1 MEKISSISRP
11 LDMNYPSNKLISLLG
26 VVVAVLGAVSQST
39 RGFSFLDSA
48 SWGIQAG
55 LTVFLS
61 WALSRELDPDYPNS
75 AALSAA
81 ISILG
86 ITFFFLP
93 SLGTIFWLLLLL
105 RILNRSTG
113 LQPTLLDLIGLL
125 GLAVWISL
133 DGSWQYL
140 AATAAALLVDNLLS
154 EKENSRLIFSA
165 LAALSAGL
173 LSIFRQNARL
183 FPADITWY
191 PFLIILAVA
200 VLFLP
205 VILRSRKVSSRCD
218 QTQERIQPRR
228 VQLCQL
234 FALLI
239 GLISVVWQGPSA
251 LLDLYPLW
259 AAFLG
264 SFLFYLYLALKT
276 SRRDHPAS

>member
-61 WALSRELDPDYPNS
+61 WTLSRELDPDYPNS

>member
-1 MEKISSISRP
+1 MEKYSSISRP
-11 LDMNYPSNKLISLLG
+11 LDMNYPSNKLIALLG
-26 VVVAVLGAVSQST
+26 VVVAVLGAASQAA

-48 SWGIQAG
+48 GWGIQAG

-61 WALSRELDPDYPNS
+61 WALSRELDPDYPSS
-75 AALSAA
+75 AALAAA
-81 ISILG
+81 ISIPGIAIFALPTLG
-86 ITFFFLP
+86 PL
-93 SLGTIFWLLLLL
+93 FWLLLLL

-133 DGSWQYL
+133 DGSWEYL
-140 AATAAALLVDNLLS
+140 AATAAALLVDDLLS
-154 EKENSRLIFSA
+154 GKETSRLIFSA
-165 LAALSAGL
+165 LAALGAGL
-173 LSIFRQNARL
+173 LIIFQQNALL

-191 PFLIILAVA
+191 PILIILAAA

-228 VQLCQL
+228 VQICQL

-239 GLISVVWQGPSA
+239 GLISAVWQGPSA
-251 LLDLYPLW
+251 LPNLYPLW

-264 SFLFYLYLALKT
+264 SFLFYLYLTLKT